1 MIFRGRL
8 QQAITVCILLSLRSR
23 RKEREEEHWIAAIV
37 HARRIRG
44 IDHDAAATGRC
55 KLPAKRA
62 RGGALDWSLNG
73 LNNGSRHEAS
83 MASMA

>member
-23 RKEREEEHWIAAIV
+23 RREREEEHWIAAIV
-37 HARRIRG
+37 HARRTRG
-44 IDHDAAATGRC
+44 IDHDAAVAGRC